1 MVYLIPIA
9 LLLLLLWLV
18 VARPQRR
25 RQMSQLQ
32 MQDTLEL
39 GDEVIT
45 AGGIHGT
52 VRRVGG
58 ENGAGHQ
65 GCARQRCPNHPRAVG
80 DNELLQGYTATPSW
94 AS

>member
-1 MVYLIPIA
+1 VEYLIPIA
-9 LLLLLLWLV
+9 ILLLLLWLV

-45 AGGIHGT
+45 AGGMHGT
-52 VRRVGG
+52 VRRLDEDVLTI
-58 ENGAGHQ
+58 EIAPDTEV
-65 GCARQRCPNHPRAVG
+65 RVDRRAIAAVVRPEHEPEPEDG
-80 DNELLQGYTATPSW
+80 
-94 AS
+94 

>member
-52 VRRVGG
+52 VRRVD
-58 ENGAGHQ
+58 EDVLTIEIA
-65 GCARQRCPNHPRAVG
+65 PNTEVRVDRRAIAAVVRPEEEG
-80 DNELLQGYTATPSW
+80 NEPDDG
-94 AS
+94 